1 MSRSLWKG
9 PYVEKSFLKKEFK
22 QTKENQ
28 KIIKTWS
35 RTTTILPYL
44 SGKEIQVYNGKRFLS
59 IHITEQMIGHKLG
72 EFVPTRAR
80 FSYKKKKK

>member
-44 SGKEIQVYNGKRFLS
+44 LGKEIQVYNGKRFLS